1 MVEGGTLLRC
11 YIRIGYRGFESLSL
25 RQSSRDLPTLN
36 PYRSVFPL
44 GKFLIILIVATLV
57 ASFFL
62 LEQKTSTV
70 YLPLNQQGKGLL
82 SLALAPHVT
91 KIVARPSM
99 EMVEAGAATPLH
111 FMILDKRTLNVY
123 RMVVKTGEKIKAPWD
138 GWIYPV
144 AFVPDLVFLEGN
156 AIHGPEGH
164 VNPAVW
170 IVLQDEK
177 GNFFHE
183 SWVFARDTA
192 QTAWDHQ
199 RYDLT
204 FLGPTES
211 LEGDS

>member
-1 MVEGGTLLRC
+1 MAH
-11 YIRIGYRGFESLSL
+11 
-25 RQSSRDLPTLN
+25 SS
-36 PYRSVFPL
+36 L
-44 GKFLIILIVATLV
+44 GKFFVLLIIATSVLSV
-57 ASFFL
+57 FL

-70 YLPLNQQGKGLL
+70 YLPLNQQEKSLL

-99 EMVEAGAATPLH
+99 EMVQSGAETPLH

-138 GWIYPV
+138 GWIHPV
-144 AFVPDLVFLEGN
+144 AFVPDLVFLEGT

-177 GNFFHE
+177 SNPFHE
-183 SWVFARDTA
+183 SWVFSRDTA

-199 RYDLT
+199 R
-204 FLGPTES
+204 
-211 LEGDS
+211 

>member
-1 MVEGGTLLRC
+1 M
-11 YIRIGYRGFESLSL
+11 
-25 RQSSRDLPTLN
+25 
-36 PYRSVFPL
+36 
-44 GKFLIILIVATLV
+44 GKIFFFLAIAAIVLA
-57 ASFFL
+57 APL

-91 KIVARPSM
+91 KIVARPSE
-99 EMVEAGAATPLH
+99 EMIATGVGAPLH

-138 GWIYPV
+138 GWIHPV
-144 AFVPDLVFLEGN
+144 VFVPDLVFLEGT

-177 GNFFHE
+177 GNPFHE
-183 SWVFARDTA
+183 SWVFSRDTA

-211 LEGDS
+211 IEGDS